1 MEARTVSLPAQPAM
15 TLAHDPS
22 RADASGATPNDALL
36 DLGGIVAQLRAARQ
50 RWREEHGR
58 SRDYGVRE
66 LPSRE
71 ALATILEGL
80 RGALFPMRL
89 GPPDLRQDSEDYFV
103 GHTLDTALHA
113 LIGQVRLELRGQAR
127 IAGERPGP
135 AQDERALALV
145 REFGAALPHLRELL
159 DTDVLAAYRGDPA
172 ARSVDEVLVCYP
184 GLHAMIHHRIA
195 HQLYKLG
202 VPLLARIVAE
212 LAHGATGIDIHPG
225 ARIGSHFF
233 IDHGTGVVIGETA
246 VIGNN
251 VRIYQAVTL
260 GAKRFETDADGALH
274 KGGARHPIVEDDVV
288 IYAGATVLG
297 RVTIGRGASIGGNV
311 WLTRSVPPGSHIAQA
326 NARDDRI
333 DDGASAGR

>member
-1 MEARTVSLPAQPAM
+1 MTAVNALP
-15 TLAHDPS
+15 
-22 RADASGATPNDALL
+22 RAEASGAPRAAAGLAHGGLL
-36 DLGGIVAQLRAARQ
+36 DLAGIVTQLRSARE
-50 RWREEHGR
+50 RWREQQARPREISG
-58 SRDYGVRE
+58 RE

-71 ALATILEGL
+71 ALAAILDGL

-89 GPPDLRQDSEDYFV
+89 GPPDLRQESEDYYV
-103 GHTLDTALHA
+103 GHTLDTALHS
-113 LIGQVRLELRGQAR
+113 LLVQVGLELRYNAR
-127 IAGERPGP
+127 FAGDG
-135 AQDERALALV
+135 AQHADERALEIV
-145 REFGAALPHLRELL
+145 REFGAALPRIRELL
-159 DTDVLAAYRGDPA
+159 DSDVLAAYRGDPA

-184 GLHAMIHHRIA
+184 GLHAVIHHRLA
-195 HQLYKLG
+195 HRLHELG
-202 VPLLARIVAE
+202 VPLIARIVAE

-260 GAKRFETDADGALH
+260 GAKRFEADADGALH

-288 IYAGATVLG
+288 VYAGATVLG

-311 WLTRSVPPGSHIAQA
+311 WLTRSVPPGSRIAQA
-326 NARDDRI
+326 NARDDRVEENT
-333 DDGASAGR
+333 GR

>member
-1 MEARTVSLPAQPAM
+1 MTIEHDLTRPAERAVPRSIAIPPSSPA
-15 TLAHDPS
+15 DS
-22 RADASGATPNDALL
+22 L
-36 DLGGIVAQLRAARQ
+36 DLAAIVTQLRGARE
-50 RWREEHGR
+50 RWRDQQARPREISG
-58 SRDYGVRE
+58 RE

-71 ALATILEGL
+71 ALASLLDGL

-89 GPPDLRQDSEDYFV
+89 GPPDLHQESEDYYV
-103 GHTLDTALHA
+103 GHTLDIALHA
-113 LIGQVRLELRGQAR
+113 LLGQVRLELRYHAR
-127 IAGERPGP
+127 FTGDP
-135 AQDERALALV
+135 AQALDARALDIV
-145 REFGAALPHLRELL
+145 REFGAALPRIRELL
-159 DTDVLAAYRGDPA
+159 DSDVLAAYRGDPA

-184 GLHAMIHHRIA
+184 GLHAVIHHRLA
-195 HQLYKLG
+195 HRLHELG
-202 VPLLARIVAE
+202 VPLIARIVAE

-274 KGGARHPIVEDDVV
+274 KGGARHPLVEDDVV

-311 WLTRSVPPGSHIAQA
+311 WLTRSVPPGSRIAQA
-326 NARDDRI
+326 NARDD
-333 DDGASAGR
+333 GADESAGR